1 MKGRAG
7 WPTFVAALLASG
19 LAVFCVSWCAL
30 SLLQAVTSSPVTM
43 FVHNVSGRPLV
54 VRLGARGVRVTRV
67 EPGEIVRIETTEDEV
82 RGTATGAAVASVE
95 TDGATT
101 PLYLGYIDGM
111 IHYRYVVV
119 VNRTGRP
126 TVNGMASTSQS
137 VRP

>member
-1 MKGRAG
+1 MNGG
-7 WPTFVAALLASG
+7 DHVG
-19 LAVFCVSWCAL
+19 AVFTVY
-30 SLLQAVTSSPVTM
+30 
-43 FVHNVSGRPLV
+43 
-54 VRLGARGVRVTRV
+54 TRATV
-67 EPGEIVRIETTEDEV
+67 ITDRIETTEDEV